1 MSLFIT
7 CAERRYIVHNAG
19 SRRFLV
25 NTIYAQ
31 LLNISRSQFTKQ
43 ANSYQTRLQPLT
55 LCGRLAAFTKH
66 CVAQVAYKRSR
77 CHFLTVCL
85 SVYLCVCVFVCG
97 PDRQHVRNSNIRRQF
112 TSAEY
117 QPPAHLASQPHRT
130 PVINIYTQQRNVHW
144 MVSETTRCSI
154 TLLHWQRSERRTC
167 HNIALT
173 NDRRTQR

>member
-1 MSLFIT
+1 M
-7 CAERRYIVHNAG
+7 HNAG

-25 NTIYAQ
+25 NSIHAQ

-85 SVYLCVCVFVCG
+85 STCVCVCVCVCLCVG
-97 PDRQHVRNSNIRRQF
+97 LTDSTYEIQ
-112 TSAEY
+112 TSG
-117 QPPAHLASQPHRT
+117 ASLRAPSTSLPRTLRPSHTEHR
-130 PVINIYTQQRNVHW
+130 
-144 MVSETTRCSI
+144 
-154 TLLHWQRSERRTC
+154 
-167 HNIALT
+167 
-173 NDRRTQR
+173 